1 MKIVSVIGARP
12 QFIKCAALTRE
23 LRTGHNEIIVHTGQH
38 YDSNLSGVFFEELDI
53 PKPDYNLGVG
63 SGTHG
68 YQIGQMLLAIED
80 VLFKERPELVLV
92 YGDTNTTLAGA
103 LAASKLHIPLGHV
116 EAGLRYLDRSM
127 PEEINRI
134 LTDHCSDLLFCPTK
148 TSVNNLNKEN
158 ISQGVYLTGDVM
170 VDILL
175 RQKEI
180 AEKSNVLQ
188 ALGLKSKQ
196 YLVVTVHRAGN
207 TDNRENLQS
216 IVDAL
221 CQIDQTIVFPIHP
234 RTESALKRYRF
245 YSRLKEN
252 NKIKI
257 VKPLAY
263 RDFLKLMNHAQEII
277 TDSGGIQKEAY
288 VLKVPCITLLETTGW
303 DETVEDGW
311 NVLVGANK
319 DKIVNMARDF
329 KPRGEQRE
337 DFGKGEAC
345 RNIKKVIDSVLKG

>member
-1 MKIVSVIGARP
+1 MKIVSIVGARP
-12 QFIKCAALTRE
+12 QFIKCAALTQE
-23 LRTGHNEIIVHTGQH
+23 LRTEHNEIIVHTGQH
-38 YDSNLSGVFFEELDI
+38 YDFDLSGVFFDELNI

-68 YQIGQMLLAIED
+68 YQIGQMLMAIEE
-80 VLFKERPELVLV
+80 VLLKEEPELTLV

-148 TSVNNLNKEN
+148 TSVNNLYKEN
-158 ISQGVYLTGDVM
+158 ISHGVYLTGDVM

-196 YLVVTVHRAGN
+196 YLVITVHRAGN

-216 IVDAL
+216 IVNAL
-221 CQIDQTIVFPIHP
+221 CQIDQTMVFPLHP
-234 RTESALKRYRF
+234 RTGGVLKRYGF
-245 YSRLKEN
+245 YDKLKGN
-252 NKIKI
+252 RRIKI

-263 RDFLKLMNHAQEII
+263 FDFLKLMNHAQKIL

-303 DETVEDGW
+303 DETIEDGW
-311 NVLVGANK
+311 NVLVGVNT

-329 KPRGEQRE
+329 EPRGEQRE
-337 DFGKGEAC
+337 DFGGGEAC
-345 RNIKKVIDSVLKG
+345 KNIRNAIDSALE

>member
-1 MKIVSVIGARP
+1 MAVENVL
-12 QFIKCAALTRE
+12 IKE
-23 LRTGHNEIIVHTGQH
+23 
-38 YDSNLSGVFFEELDI
+38 
-53 PKPDYNLGVG
+53 K
-63 SGTHG
+63 
-68 YQIGQMLLAIED
+68 
-80 VLFKERPELVLV
+80 PELTLV
-92 YGDTNTTLAGA
+92 YGDANTTIAGA

-116 EAGLRYLDRSM
+116 EAGLRYLDRAM

-148 TSVNNLNKEN
+148 TSVNNLDKEN

-175 RQKEI
+175 NRKEI
-180 AEKSNVLQ
+180 AEKSNVLE
-188 ALGLKSKQ
+188 ALGLNSKQ

-207 TDNRENLQS
+207 TDNRENLES

-221 CQIDQTIVFPIHP
+221 CKIDQTVVFPIHP
-234 RTESALKRYRF
+234 RTVGALKRYRL
-245 YSRLKEN
+245 YGRLKEK

-257 VKPLAY
+257 VKPLTY
-263 RDFLKLMNHAQEII
+263 LDFLKLMNHAQKII
-277 TDSGGIQKEAY
+277 TDSGGIQQEAY

-303 DETVEDGW
+303 DETVDDGW
-311 NVLVGANK
+311 NVLVGTDK

-329 KPRGEQRE
+329 KPRSEQRE

-345 RNIKKVIDSVLKG
+345 RNIKNAIDSVLK

>member
-1 MKIVSVIGARP
+1 MIIMSVVGARP
-12 QFIKCAALTRE
+12 QFVKCAALTEE
-23 LRTGHNEIIVHTGQH
+23 LRRSYDQIIVHTGQH
-38 YDSNLSGVFFEELDI
+38 YDYNLSEVFFEELHI

-63 SGTHG
+63 SGTNG
-68 YQIGQMLLAIED
+68 YQIGQMLMSIEN
-80 VLFKERPELVLV
+80 VLIKEKPELVLV
-92 YGDTNTTLAGA
+92 YGDTNTTVAGA
-103 LAASKLHIPLGHV
+103 LAASKLHIQLGHV

-148 TSVNNLNKEN
+148 TSVNNLHKESV
-158 ISQGVYLTGDVM
+158 SQGVYLTGDVM

-175 RQKEI
+175 RQKKI
-180 AEKSNVLQ
+180 AEKSNVLE

-207 TDNRENLQS
+207 TDNRENLKS

-221 CQIDQTIVFPIHP
+221 CQIDQTMVFPIHP
-234 RTESALKRYRF
+234 RTEGALKRYGF
-245 YSRLKEN
+245 YRRLKET

-257 VKPLAY
+257 IKPLSY
-263 RDFLKLMNHAQEII
+263 LDFLKLMNHAQKIL

-303 DETVEDGW
+303 DEIVEDGW

-319 DKIVNMARDF
+319 AKIVKMTQEF
-329 KPRGEQRE
+329 EPRGKQRE

-345 RNIKKVIDSVLKG
+345 KNIKNVIDSVLK